1 MLILLIRPL
10 FIWKQKKSN
19 LLYFL
24 TGITASGKSNLA
36 HKIALENNMSVLS
49 VDSMAVYRG
58 LDLLTAKPTDVMQ
71 AQVKY
76 YGIDIA
82 DCDQNFSIIDYLN
95 YLIDQ
100 EIPEKSFN
108 EDILAVGGSGLYVK
122 AIIDRYE
129 FKPTDPAIRS
139 ELEQL
144 NYDQLIKFHELNEI
158 PIPEIELNK
167 RRLMR
172 NIESYILEESKY
184 VFPNVCVPED
194 YVGIFWDHPEYK
206 NNIERR
212 TKYMIENGL
221 IDEINKIQNPSKTV
235 LQAIGMNLSENL
247 EENINIKTKRL
258 AKKQITW
265 FKKEE
270 KLKMIK
276 SDNEH
281 EVYNSMMEIING

>member
-1 MLILLIRPL
+1 M
-10 FIWKQKKSN
+10 
-19 LLYFL
+19 LYFL

-36 HKIALENNMSVLS
+36 HKIAVENNMSVLS

-58 LDLLTAKPTDVMQ
+58 LDMLTAKPTDVMQ

-194 YVGIFWDHPEYK
+194 YVGIFWEHPEYK

-235 LQAIGMNLSENL
+235 LQAIGMNLSESL

-270 KLKMIK
+270 KLRMIK
-276 SDNEH
+276 SDKEH

>member
-1 MLILLIRPL
+1 M
-10 FIWKQKKSN
+10 
-19 LLYFL
+19 LYFL

-36 HKIALENNMSVLS
+36 HKIAIENNMSILS

-58 LDLLTAKPTDVMQ
+58 LDKLTAKPTDVMQ
-71 AQVKY
+71 AQVQY
-76 YGIDIA
+76 FGIDIA

-100 EIPEKSFN
+100 DIPKKSFN

-158 PIPEIELNK
+158 PIPDIELNK

-172 NIESYILEESKY
+172 NIESYILDESKY
-184 VFPNVCVPED
+184 VFPQVCLPNG
-194 YVGIFWDHPEYK
+194 YAGIFWNHPNYK
-206 NNIERR
+206 TNIEMR
-212 TKYMIENGL
+212 TKSMIEDGL
-221 IDEINKIQNPSKTV
+221 LNEINNIQNPSKTV
-235 LQAIGMNLSENL
+235 MQAIGMNLSENL

-265 FKKEE
+265 FKKED
-270 KLKMIK
+270 KLKMID
-276 SDNEH
+276 SDNEN
-281 EVYNSMMEIING
+281 EVYKSMMEIING

>member
-1 MLILLIRPL
+1 M
-10 FIWKQKKSN
+10 
-19 LLYFL
+19 LYFL
-24 TGITASGKSNLA
+24 TGITASGKSHLA
-36 HKIALENNMSVLS
+36 HKIAIENNMSILS
-49 VDSMAVYRG
+49 VDSMAVYKGR
-58 LDLLTAKPTDVMQ
+58 DLLTAKPTDVMQ

-82 DCDQNFSIIDYLN
+82 ECDQNFSIIDYLN

-158 PIPEIELNK
+158 PIPDIELNK

-172 NIESYILEESKY
+172 NIESYILDESKY
-184 VFPNVCVPED
+184 VFPDVCLPKNH
-194 YVGIFWDHPEYK
+194 VGIFWNHPNHK
-206 NNIERR
+206 NNIEIR
-212 TKYMIENGL
+212 TKYMMENGL
-221 IDEINKIQNPSKTV
+221 LEEINKINNPSKTV

-265 FKKEE
+265 FKKES
-270 KLKMIK
+270 KLKMIE
-276 SDNEH
+276 SDNED

>member
-1 MLILLIRPL
+1 M
-10 FIWKQKKSN
+10 
-19 LLYFL
+19 LYFL

-36 HKIALENNMSVLS
+36 HKIALENNMSILS

-58 LDLLTAKPTDVMQ
+58 LDKLTAKPTDVMQ
-71 AQVKY
+71 AQVQY
-76 YGIDIA
+76 FGIDIA

-100 EIPEKSFN
+100 DIPTKSFN
-108 EDILAVGGSGLYVK
+108 ENILAVGGSGLYVK

-158 PIPEIELNK
+158 PIPNIELNK

-172 NIESYILEESKY
+172 NIESFILDESKY
-184 VFPNVCVPED
+184 VFPQVCLPNG
-194 YVGIFWDHPEYK
+194 YAGIFWNHPNYK
-206 NNIERR
+206 TNIEMR
-212 TKYMIENGL
+212 TKSMIEDGL
-221 IDEINKIQNPSKTV
+221 LNEINNIQNPSKTV
-235 LQAIGMNLSENL
+235 MQAIGMNLSENL

-265 FKKEE
+265 FKKED
-270 KLKMIK
+270 KLKMID
-276 SDNEH
+276 SDNEN
-281 EVYNSMMEIING
+281 EVYKSMMEIING

>member
-1 MLILLIRPL
+1 M
-10 FIWKQKKSN
+10 
-19 LLYFL
+19 LYFL
-24 TGITASGKSNLA
+24 TGVTASGKSNLA
-36 HKIALENNMSVLS
+36 HKIAIENNMSILS

-58 LDLLTAKPTDVMQ
+58 LDKLTAKPTDVMQ
-71 AQVKY
+71 AQVQY
-76 YGIDIA
+76 FGIDIA

-95 YLIDQ
+95 YLID
-100 EIPEKSFN
+100 EDIPKKSFE

-144 NYDQLIKFHELNEI
+144 NYDQLIKFHELNAI
-158 PIPEIELNK
+158 PIPDIELNK

-172 NIESYILEESKY
+172 NIESFILDESKY
-184 VFPNVCVPED
+184 VFPKVCLPNG
-194 YVGIFWDHPEYK
+194 YAGIFWNHPNYK
-206 NNIERR
+206 TNIEMRTISMIKDGLLNEINNI
-212 TKYMIENGL
+212 K
-221 IDEINKIQNPSKTV
+221 NPSKTV
-235 LQAIGMNLSENL
+235 MQAIGMNLSENL

-270 KLKMIK
+270 KLRMIK
-276 SDNEH
+276 SDKEH

>member
-1 MLILLIRPL
+1 
-10 FIWKQKKSN
+10 

-36 HKIALENNMSVLS
+36 HKIAIENNMSILS

-58 LDLLTAKPTDVMQ
+58 LDKLTAKPTDVMQ
-71 AQVKY
+71 AQVQY
-76 YGIDIA
+76 FGIDIA

-100 EIPEKSFN
+100 DIPTKSFN
-108 EDILAVGGSGLYVK
+108 ENILAVGGSGLYVK

-158 PIPEIELNK
+158 PIPDIELNK

-172 NIESYILEESKY
+172 NIESFILDESKY
-184 VFPNVCVPED
+184 VFPQVCLPNG
-194 YVGIFWDHPEYK
+194 YAGIFWNHPNYK
-206 NNIERR
+206 TNIEMR
-212 TKYMIENGL
+212 TKSMIEDGL
-221 IDEINKIQNPSKTV
+221 LNEINNIQNPSKTV
-235 LQAIGMNLSENL
+235 MQAIGMNLSENL

-265 FKKEE
+265 FKKED
-270 KLKMIK
+270 KLKMID
-276 SDNEH
+276 SDNEN
-281 EVYNSMMEIING
+281 EVYKSMMEIING

>member
-1 MLILLIRPL
+1 M
-10 FIWKQKKSN
+10 
-19 LLYFL
+19 LYFL
-24 TGITASGKSNLA
+24 TGVTASGKSKIA
-36 HKIALENNMSVLS
+36 HKIAIQNNMSILS

-58 LDLLTAKPTDVMQ
+58 LDKLTAKPTDVMQ

-76 YGIDIA
+76 FGIDIA

-100 EIPEKSFN
+100 DIPNKSFD

-158 PIPEIELNK
+158 PIPDIELNK

-172 NIESYILEESKY
+172 NIESFILDESKY
-184 VFPNVCVPED
+184 VFPQVSLPNG
-194 YVGIFWDHPEYK
+194 YAGIFWNHPNYK
-206 NNIERR
+206 INIEMR
-212 TKYMIENGL
+212 TKSMIENGL
-221 IDEINKIQNPSKTV
+221 LDEINNIQNPSKTV
-235 LQAIGMNLSENL
+235 MQAIGMNLSENL

-265 FKKEE
+265 FRKEE
-270 KLKMIK
+270 KLKMIDT
-276 SDNEH
+276 DNED
-281 EVYNSMMEIING
+281 EVYKSIMEIING

>member
-1 MLILLIRPL
+1 M
-10 FIWKQKKSN
+10 
-19 LLYFL
+19 LYFL

-36 HKIALENNMSVLS
+36 HKIAVENNMSVLS

-58 LDLLTAKPTDVMQ
+58 LNLLTAKPTDVMQ

-270 KLKMIK
+270 KLRMIK
-276 SDNEH
+276 SDKEH

>member
-1 MLILLIRPL
+1 M
-10 FIWKQKKSN
+10 
-19 LLYFL
+19 LYFL

-36 HKIALENNMSVLS
+36 HKIAIENNMSILS

-58 LDLLTAKPTDVMQ
+58 LDKLTAKPTDVMQ
-71 AQVKY
+71 AQVQY
-76 YGIDIA
+76 FGIDIA

-100 EIPEKSFN
+100 DIPTKSFN

-158 PIPEIELNK
+158 PIPDIELNK

-172 NIESYILEESKY
+172 NIESFILDESKY
-184 VFPNVCVPED
+184 VFPQVCLPNG
-194 YVGIFWDHPEYK
+194 YAGIFWNHPNYK
-206 NNIERR
+206 TNIEMR
-212 TKYMIENGL
+212 TKSMIEEGL
-221 IDEINKIQNPSKTV
+221 LNEINNIQNPSKTV
-235 LQAIGMNLSENL
+235 MQAIGMNLSENL
-247 EENINIKTKRL
+247 EDNINIKTKRL

-265 FKKEE
+265 FKKED
-270 KLKMIK
+270 KLKMID
-276 SDNEH
+276 SDNEN
-281 EVYNSMMEIING
+281 EVYKSMMEIING

>member
-36 HKIALENNMSVLS
+36 HKIAVENNMSVLS

-167 RRLMR
+167 RRLTR

-212 TKYMIENGL
+212 TKYMIKNGL

-276 SDNEH
+276 SDKEH

>member
-1 MLILLIRPL
+1 M
-10 FIWKQKKSN
+10 
-19 LLYFL
+19 LYFL
-24 TGITASGKSNLA
+24 TGITASGKSYLA
-36 HKIALENNMSVLS
+36 HKIAIENNMSILS

-58 LDLLTAKPTDVMQ
+58 LNKLTAKPTEVMQ
-71 AQVKY
+71 AQVQY
-76 YGIDIA
+76 FGIDIA

-100 EIPEKSFN
+100 DIPQKSFD

-172 NIESYILEESKY
+172 NIESFILDESKY
-184 VFPNVCVPED
+184 VFPQVSLPSG
-194 YVGIFWDHPEYK
+194 YAGIFWNHPNYK
-206 NNIERR
+206 TNIEIR
-212 TKYMIENGL
+212 TKSMIEDGL
-221 IDEINKIQNPSKTV
+221 LNEINNIQNPSKTV
-235 LQAIGMNLSENL
+235 MQAIGMNLSENL
-247 EENINIKTKRL
+247 EENINIKTKKL

-265 FKKEE
+265 FKKED
-270 KLKMIK
+270 KLKMIN
-276 SDNEH
+276 SDNEN
-281 EVYNSMMEIING
+281 EVYKSMMEIING

>member
-1 MLILLIRPL
+1 M
-10 FIWKQKKSN
+10 
-19 LLYFL
+19 YFL

-36 HKIALENNMSVLS
+36 HKIAVENNMSVLS

-58 LDLLTAKPTDVMQ
+58 LNLLTAKPTDVMQ

-144 NYDQLIKFHELNEI
+144 NYDQLLKFHELNEI

-247 EENINIKTKRL
+247 EENINIKTKRP
-258 AKKQITW
+258 ATKQITW

-270 KLKMIK
+270 KLRLIK
-276 SDNEH
+276 SGKEH
-281 EVYNSMMEIING
+281 EVFNAMIEIING